1 MLYGG
6 VIPLYNIYIYILFFY
21 RADNPHK
28 LKDVFICLTS
38 CSEVPPLGFQEAV
51 PKIYFSDTDSL
62 PRVSTFAVT
71 FTLPY
76 SLPTDFEE
84 FKEKMTFAILN
95 SQGFFGQV

>member
-1 MLYGG
+1 MEVLY
-6 VIPLYNIYIYILFFY
+6 IYIYIFTY
-21 RADNPHK
+21 HADNPNESPT
-28 LKDVFICLTS
+28 LKDVFIFLTG

-62 PRVSTFAVT
+62 PRVSTCALT

-76 SLPTDFEE
+76 SLPTNFKE

>member
-6 VIPLYNIYIYILFFY
+6 VIPLYNIYIYNFFY

-28 LKDVFICLTS
+28 LKDVFICLTG

-62 PRVSTFAVT
+62 PRVSTCALT